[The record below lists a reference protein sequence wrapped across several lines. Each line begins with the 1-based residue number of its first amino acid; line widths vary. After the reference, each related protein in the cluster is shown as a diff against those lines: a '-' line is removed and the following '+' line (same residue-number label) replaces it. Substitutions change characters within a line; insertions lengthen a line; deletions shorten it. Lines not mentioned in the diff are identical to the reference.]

1 MERSVKR
8 QRQRLGAWA
17 PLAAFALAAIVPLA
31 AADPVEIG
39 LTVVDNGTPSLAAA
53 GQQLDVR
60 LVLRNDG
67 SNPWETSDPMNVAAH
82 WYDATGSLL
91 QWDGIRTPLPERVPP
106 GEQVAMSARLETPAE
121 PGTYRVVWDVVH
133 EGSYWVSRHDPTP
146 PRPTVIRVGP
156 SHAFTLAEGTTPKRL
171 RSGRE
176 VMIPLRLTNDGVTP
190 WPASGDINVAYHW
203 LAEDGT
209 VVVRDGERTPVPR
222 ATWPGDTV
230 HVEARL
236 RAPEAPGRYRLQWDM
251 VHEGV
256 CWFEQQDP
264 TPTDAV
270 PVIVLPRQLSGL
282 PLLTSALVGVA
293 ALFTGLWLS
302 RWRRRSA
309 RWIAVG
315 DILWLAAVLAVVPW
329 GLIVQSNQQVR
340 AGPVAVA
347 TAGVALLLLA
357 ILAIPSRLRPGVAL
371 LCGALSL
378 TLIWADSLHQRYF
391 GDLLSP
397 AALHAAGQLGDVSA
411 SIAALAQREDLWLAV
426 VLVPGVVLCW
436 LAAAARD
443 HHPSKKPVA
452 LCLLLVAVV
461 GSLGLTAVDLTIVGQ
476 TFETTLLASEIGP
489 LSAHALDLT
498 RYIATVLLPGP
509 REGRVQEIYSWFD
522 ATRSSRTAAGTSP
535 AAASGH
541 NLLMVQVESLQ
552 SFVIGLEIQGQEITP
567 NLNRWIRQA
576 IWFTTM
582 RDQTADGRSS
592 DAELASQ
599 CSLLP
604 MPHGSAAFLHP
615 DNDYTGLAEIL
626 ADAGW
631 STISAVPFRRGFWNR
646 GLTHPAF
653 GYQRSLF
660 DEDFSGGEIVG
671 WGLNDRAFFRH
682 MASRLERI
690 DEPFCAWL
698 LTLSLHHPFDLF
710 PSHLRRLDLSSLPSE
725 ELANYLHTMHLFDQ
739 AWGEL
744 VTWLA
749 TRELGERTV
758 VAVWGDHDA
767 GFGFE
772 AEIAATAGIPMR
784 APDWYT
790 SDSVPFAVAIP
801 GVEGDARALP
811 AGHTD
816 ITPTLLAAVGVDS
829 SRFAFMGRN
838 LLLPELDPTRPVV
851 GMNGSWMS
859 SERLWIPTERE
870 GKRCWDR
877 SSDRP
882 LPDSGCAEGTQRAQQ
897 IWRLSTDIL
906 RHDLQQRLHSK
917 LSTASSTP

>member
-1 MERSVKR
+1 MERTVNR
-8 QRQRLGAWA
+8 QWQLVGARA
-17 PLAAFALAAIVPLA
+17 LLAAFALAAIAPFA
-31 AADPVEIG
+31 ASDPVEIG
-39 LTVVDNGTPSLAAA
+39 LTVVDNTTPHLAAA

-82 WYDATGSLL
+82 WYDAAGTLV

-106 GEQVAMSARLETPAE
+106 GEQLAMTARLQTPTE

-133 EGSYWVSRHDPTP
+133 EGRFWVSRHDPTP

-156 SHAFTLAEGTTPKRL
+156 SHAFTLVDGTIPKKL

-176 VMIPLRLTNDGVTP
+176 LTVPIRLANDGVTP
-190 WPASGDINVAYHW
+190 WPAFGDVNVAYHW
-203 LAEDGT
+203 RAEDGT
-209 VVVRDGERTPVPR
+209 VVVRDGERTPVPK

-236 RAPEAPGRYRLQWDM
+236 RAPETPGRYRLQWDM

-256 CWFEQQDP
+256 CWFEQRDP
-264 TPTDAV
+264 TPADAI
-270 PVIVLPRQLSGL
+270 PVMVLPRQLSGL
-282 PLLTSALVGVA
+282 PLLALVLVGVA
-293 ALFTGLWLS
+293 ALFTGLWVS

-309 RWIAVG
+309 GWIAFG
-315 DILWLAAVLAVVPW
+315 DILWLASVLTVVPW
-329 GLIVQSNQQVR
+329 GLIVQSDQQVR
-340 AGPVAVA
+340 TGPVAVA
-347 TAGVALLLLA
+347 TAGVALLMLA
-357 ILAIPSRLRPGVAL
+357 ILAVPKRLRPGVAL

-378 TLIWADSLHQRYF
+378 ALIWADSLHQRYF

-426 VLVPGVVLCW
+426 VLVPGIVLCW

-443 HHPSKKPVA
+443 HHPSRKLVA
-452 LCLLLVAVV
+452 LGLLLVAVV
-461 GSLGLTAVDLTIVGQ
+461 GSLGMTAVDLTIVGQ

-489 LSAHALDLT
+489 LPAHALDLT
-498 RYIATVLLPGP
+498 RYIVTVLLPGP

-522 ATRSSRTAAGTSP
+522 ATRSSRAAAGTFP
-535 AAASGH
+535 ASGGAH

-552 SFVIGLEIQGQEITP
+552 NFVIGLEVQGQEITP
-567 NLNRWIRQA
+567 NLNRWMRQS

-626 ADAGW
+626 GDVGW
-631 STISAVPFRRGFWNR
+631 RTISAVPFRRGFWNR
-646 GLTHPAF
+646 AVTHPAF

-660 DEDFSGGEIVG
+660 DTDFSGGEIVG

-710 PSHLRRLDLSSLPSE
+710 PDHLRRLDLTSLPSE

-744 VTWLA
+744 VAWLA
-749 TRELGERTV
+749 ARGLDERTV

-772 AEIAATAGIPMR
+772 AEIAAATGIPMR

-801 GVEGDARALP
+801 GVQGHSNALP

-816 ITPTLLAAVGVDS
+816 IAPTLLAAVGVES
-829 SRFAFMGRN
+829 SRFAFVGRN

-851 GMNGSWMS
+851 GMNDSWMS
-859 SERLWIPTERE
+859 SELLWIPTERE
-870 GKRCWDR
+870 GQRCWDR

-882 LPDSGCAEGTQRAQQ
+882 LPDSSCAEGTLRAQR
-897 IWRLSTDIL
+897 IRRLSADTL
-906 RHDLQQRLHSK
+906 RHDLQQRLHEM
-917 LSTASSTP
+917 LRTASSAS